1 MILGRTPAGA
11 IKTKTDGALGLRVVN
26 CACCGCNC
34 SNRPTGKY
42 KFISTNFSPIVYQDT
57 IEQCFELYP
66 GDPNPYIFH
75 TTVILENGGVMALIW
90 QNCDG
95 NGLRNWEVKVLTS
108 NPSVPWQCSNLSAF
122 PSSIDPSGTHQFYGC
137 FPFNPGDCDD
147 CDDWTVTIGL
157 NNE

>member
-1 MILGRTPAGA
+1 MIIGRTPEGL
-11 IKTKTDGALGLRVVN
+11 IKTKSDSPLGLRAVN
-26 CACCGCNC
+26 CACCGGCNC
-34 SNRPTGKY
+34 INRPAGKY

-57 IEQCFELYP
+57 VEQCFELYP
-66 GDPNPYIFH
+66 NDPNPIIYH
-75 TTVILENGGVMALIW
+75 TFAVLENGGNMTLIW
-90 QNCDG
+90 RNCSG
-95 NGLRNWEVKVLTS
+95 SYWLNWEVTLYTTT
-108 NPSVPWQCSNLSAF
+108 VPFQCANMSAF